1 MRVPLLMVMS
11 TTAYYK
17 RLQLFCQ
24 LTMRFSLK
32 PVFTNAALVAFFLCS
47 APVYSASFEYLY
59 IEANEGNSSGGHSAI
74 QFGDEVYHYQH
85 HDSGLIRLLRQDKQ
99 EFHFLYRFLQNRRI
113 HLSHIEVSGDTF
125 NMLREHFKVQFL
137 AQDQQL
143 KQLDDLRR
151 DRVLIQRLLHKPGFD
166 GSFPDAGSSTALQL
180 KGVGLFYAGQELS
193 DQKTGRRTEKPAGV
207 QSRLSH
213 TIELLRKKIE
223 QNYGQDF
230 LLHRRKQII
239 AGIKA
244 LKTGHWPVVK
254 PILSEDNFPPAINSF
269 ADSYEDYLT
278 GLVAIKVLVEEQ
290 PLRLDAFFVT
300 HESVTPEEKEVL
312 ERLRD
317 QQFLSLLKSVNSGRP
332 DWGYA
337 VIVNMA
343 RLLAV
348 DLSVQL
354 RQWVY
359 VDDFAVDSE
368 WISADQFSEYA
379 EQMQI
384 QINDALDNLTRT
396 RKALLNPGSLTEANY
411 SRLEMSANRYF
422 ELLKGRQHKAIRYM
436 GEKALPTKSISVPDW
451 IVPELAQQQLAR
463 ALTELDNYESH
474 LLQELAEHYRYDLI
488 TRNCVTELFR
498 TIDQALLRHNK
509 EDVDQSKLAELVMKE
524 STDRLGGN
532 ISASFNFV
540 PFVSFQ
546 SVQDR
551 YNVTTSAV
559 LNSYRGQQ
567 LAILYA
573 QNNGVMTLLRE
584 SNTFSSTLYTYN
596 SDDAFFVFF
605 TDEPILLRPFF
616 GLFNTVAGI
625 GQSVVGFLSWPIDS
639 GKNLKSGATGILMSL
654 PELVFFNMRKGSYK
668 YLSYTQFVN
677 EEKMRY

>member
-1 MRVPLLMVMS
+1 MPVAV
-11 TTAYYK
+11 
-17 RLQLFCQ
+17 
-24 LTMRFSLK
+24 RFSLK
-32 PVFTNAALVAFFLCS
+32 PVFINAALVALFICS
-47 APVYSASFEYLY
+47 APVSSASFEYLY
-59 IEANEGNSSGGHSAI
+59 IEANEGDSSGGHSAI

-113 HLSHIEVSGDTF
+113 HLNHIEVSEDTF
-125 NMLREHFKVQFL
+125 NRLREHFKLQFL

-143 KQLDDLRR
+143 KQLNDLHR
-151 DRVLIQRLLHKPGFD
+151 DRILIQRLMHKPGFD
-166 GSFPDAGSSTALQL
+166 DSFSDADSSIALQL

-193 DQKTGRRTEKPAGV
+193 DQKTGRRIEKSISV
-207 QSRLSH
+207 QSRSLH

-230 LLHRRKQII
+230 LLHRREQIT
-239 AGIKA
+239 ADIKA
-244 LKTGHWPVVK
+244 LKTGQWPEVK

-278 GLVAIKVLVEEQ
+278 GLVAIKVLMEEQ
-290 PLRLDAFFVT
+290 PLHPDAFFVT
-300 HESVTPEEKEVL
+300 HESVTPEEKHVL
-312 ERLRD
+312 GRLRD
-317 QQFLSLLKSVNSGRP
+317 QLIVSLLKSVNSGRP

-337 VIVNMA
+337 VLVNMA

-348 DLSVQL
+348 DLSLQL
-354 RQWVY
+354 GQWVY
-359 VDDFAVDSE
+359 IDDFAVDSE
-368 WISADQFSEYA
+368 WISADQFAEYA
-379 EQMQI
+379 EQMQT

-396 RKALLNPGSLTEANY
+396 RKALLNGGGLTEANY
-411 SRLEMSANRYF
+411 SKLEMSANRYF
-422 ELLKGRQHKAIRYM
+422 ELLKGRQHKAIRYI
-436 GEKALPTKSISVPDW
+436 GEKALPTKSIKVPDW
-451 IVPELAQQQLAR
+451 IVPEITQQQLAR
-463 ALTELDNYESH
+463 ALTELDNYESK

-498 TIDQALLRHNK
+498 TIDQALLGRNR
-509 EDVDQSKLAELVMKE
+509 EDLDQSKQAELVMKE
-524 STDRLGGN
+524 STERLGGN
-532 ISASFNFV
+532 ISASYNFV

-559 LNSYRGQQ
+559 LNSYRGQK
-567 LAILYA
+567 LAKLYA
-573 QNNGVMTLLRE
+573 HNKGLMTLLRE
-584 SNTFSSTLYTYN
+584 SNTFSSTLYPYN

-605 TDEPILLRPFF
+605 TDEHILFRPFF

-625 GQSVVGFLSWPIDS
+625 GQSVIGFLSWPIDS

-668 YLSYTQFVN
+668 YLSYNQFVN
-677 EEKMRY
+677 EEKSKY